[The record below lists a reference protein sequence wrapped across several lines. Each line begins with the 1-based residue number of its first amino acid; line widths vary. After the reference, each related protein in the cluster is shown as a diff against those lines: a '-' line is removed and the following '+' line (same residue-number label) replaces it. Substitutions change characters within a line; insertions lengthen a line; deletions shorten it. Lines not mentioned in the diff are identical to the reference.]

1 MFETISEK
9 LTETL
14 RRIRGQARIT
24 EQNIEDTLLEV
35 RSGLLEADVHYQV
48 VKDFLARVKE
58 RALGMEVV
66 PGVSPGQQFVKLV
79 YEELGELL
87 GGKTQELEL
96 KGFPA
101 VIMLLGLQGSGKTTT
116 AGKLALWLK
125 SKGRKPYLVPA
136 DVYRPAAIEQLITLA
151 GKIEVPVY
159 SSRLEQKP
167 EEIAQLALDQA
178 RIQGL
183 DTVIV
188 DTAGRLHIDEE
199 LMEELVR
206 LKEILKPSEVLL
218 VADAMTGQDAVN
230 IAEAF
235 NQKLGLTGVI
245 LTKLDGDARGGAAL
259 SIKSRIGKPIKLVG
273 VGERLEALEVFHPER
288 MASRILDL
296 GDILSLVE
304 KAEEAFDKKQAERL
318 QRKFVEQKFDFE
330 DFQEMI
336 LQIQKLGPLEEI
348 LSLLPGMKAQLKMIR
363 NIGNAEVELK
373 RTLAII
379 NSMTKSERANFRI
392 INGSR
397 RIRIAKGS
405 GTTVQQVNRVLK
417 SYLEMKKMMN
427 KVKPKE
433 WEKVLAR
440 GV

>member
-1 MFETISEK
+1 MFESISEK
-9 LTETL
+9 LTEAV
-14 RRIRGQARIT
+14 RRVRGQARIT

-48 VKDFLARVKE
+48 VKEFLARVKE
-58 RALGMEVV
+58 QALGGKVLA
-66 PGVSPGQQFVKLV
+66 GVSPGQQFVKIV
-79 YEELGELL
+79 YEELCELL
-87 GGKTQELEL
+87 GGKTVELDL
-96 KGFPA
+96 KGFPS

-151 GKIEVPVY
+151 GKIEVPAY
-159 SSRLEQKP
+159 SSRVEQKP
-167 EEIAQLALDQA
+167 EEIAQRALDQA

-183 DTVIV
+183 DAVII

-206 LKEILKPSEVLL
+206 LKKILNPSEVLL

-235 NQKLGLTGVI
+235 HQKVGLTGVI

-259 SIKSRIGKPIKLVG
+259 SIKARIGKQIKLVG
-273 VGERLEALEVFHPER
+273 VGEKLEALEVFHPER

-304 KAEEAFDKKQAERL
+304 KAEEAFDKKQAEKL
-318 QRKFVEQKFDFE
+318 QKKFLEREFDFE
-330 DFQEMI
+330 DFQEMVR
-336 LQIQKLGPLEEI
+336 QIQKLGPMEEI
-348 LSLLPGMKAQLKMIR
+348 LSLLPGMKSQLKMIK
-363 NIGNAEVELK
+363 NFGNAEVELK
-373 RTLAII
+373 RSLAII
-379 NSMTKSERANFRI
+379 NSMTKEERANFRI

-397 RIRIAKGS
+397 RIRIARGS

-417 SYLEMKKMMN
+417 SYLEMKKMMK

-440 GV
+440 GI